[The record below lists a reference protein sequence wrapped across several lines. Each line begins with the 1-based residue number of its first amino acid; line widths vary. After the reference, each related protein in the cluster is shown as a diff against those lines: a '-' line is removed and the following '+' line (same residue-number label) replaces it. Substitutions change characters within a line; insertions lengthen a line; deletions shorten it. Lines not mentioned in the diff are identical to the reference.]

1 LILTETVLLFLINAE
16 LLIKKLEPALLAI
29 EVMICLQILQIWL
42 NVSYLPIIL
51 LLLILDAK
59 YGIGINKFVLNAL
72 KDGISNQQNVSS
84 FRLIV
89 NQVIQL
95 LDSA

>member
-1 LILTETVLLFLINAE
+1 MLFLINAE

-29 EVMICLQILQIWL
+29 EVMTYLQILQIWL

-72 KDGISNQQNVSS
+72 KDGISNQENVLS